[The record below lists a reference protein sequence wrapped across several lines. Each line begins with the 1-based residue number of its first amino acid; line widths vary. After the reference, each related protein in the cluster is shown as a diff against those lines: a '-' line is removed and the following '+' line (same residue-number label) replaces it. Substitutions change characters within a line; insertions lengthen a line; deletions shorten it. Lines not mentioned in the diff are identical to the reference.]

1 MKVVIVIPTYNEK
14 ENIEKLIREIFSLG
28 IEGLEV
34 VVVDDNSPDGTANIV
49 EEMKKTEEGLH
60 LISRSGKMGL
70 GTAYI
75 AGFKYA
81 LDREAQYIMEMD
93 ADFSHDPK
101 MIPLFLESIKNH
113 HLVVGSRYKDG
124 IRVVN
129 WPLKRL
135 VLSILASKYV
145 RLITGMKVSD
155 PTSGF
160 KCYSRE
166 VLESINFH
174 RVMSNGYSFQIEM
187 KYRAYRKG
195 FSIGEI
201 PIIFVDRH
209 SGSSKMSRAI
219 IIEALIVVWRLR
231 LGLIRR

>member
-1 MKVVIVIPTYNEK
+1 
-14 ENIEKLIREIFSLG
+14 
-28 IEGLEV
+28 
-34 VVVDDNSPDGTANIV
+34 
-49 EEMKKTEEGLH
+49 
-60 LISRSGKMGL
+60 MGL

-75 AGFKYA
+75 SGFRYA
-81 LDREAQYIMEMD
+81 LEQGARHIMEMD

-101 MIPLFLESIKNH
+101 MIPLFLEETKNH
-113 HLVVGSRYKDG
+113 QLVIGSRYKDG

-145 RLITGMKVSD
+145 KLITGMDVSD